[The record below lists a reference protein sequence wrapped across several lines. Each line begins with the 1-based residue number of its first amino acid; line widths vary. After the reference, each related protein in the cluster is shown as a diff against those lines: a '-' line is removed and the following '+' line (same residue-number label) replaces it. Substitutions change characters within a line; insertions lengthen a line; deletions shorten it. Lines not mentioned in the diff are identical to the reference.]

1 MDSPLV
7 ELAARGAPA
16 GAALGDRG
24 AAGVRDTP
32 SDRALSAPRSRR
44 QARDGRPATA
54 GPRRQARDGRP
65 ATKNARRAGPRRR
78 AHDALPGGSQCPP
91 TDFRWRP
98 LTRPRPV
105 RRLPRPQCRHYG
117 RPLRRRSGHST
128 DRATHGPPV
137 RRGPD
142 LSLGL
147 WAHFDADPRVVLE
160 DAIRRQY
167 AEMFA
172 VLPTPTFITYGNV
185 DVPALWPEFAR
196 PGVHVLDG
204 EVAEIG
210 GLRVG
215 FVGGGLHSPMRT
227 PYELS
232 EDDYAAKA
240 AAVGAVD
247 VLCCH
252 IPPAVPELLYDTEA
266 RRLEGKRRASVS

>member
-1 MDSPLV
+1 MWAIHLTATSRVLKSLTSTVGFRGWVAVCGSGNEMDSPLV

-44 QARDGRPATA
+44 QARDGRPAT
-54 GPRRQARDGRP
+54 
-65 ATKNARRAGPRRR
+65 KYARRAGPRRR

-142 LSLGL
+142 L
-147 WAHFDADPRVVLE
+147 V
-160 DAIRRQY
+160 
-167 AEMFA
+167 
-172 VLPTPTFITYGNV
+172 
-185 DVPALWPEFAR
+185 AR
-196 PGVHVLDG
+196 
-204 EVAEIG
+204 
-210 GLRVG
+210 
-215 FVGGGLHSPMRT
+215 
-227 PYELS
+227 
-232 EDDYAAKA
+232 
-240 AAVGAVD
+240 AVGA
-247 VLCCH
+247 L
-252 IPPAVPELLYDTEA
+252 
-266 RRLEGKRRASVS
+266 

>member
-1 MDSPLV
+1 MRVHVVSDV
-7 ELAARGAPA
+7 HGRTDALARA
-16 GAALGDRG
+16 GAGADVLICLGDLVLYVDYHDHSAGIMADLFG
-24 AAGVRDTP
+24 AEAVTRLIELRT
-32 SDRALSAPRSRR
+32 
-44 QARDGRPATA
+44 
-54 GPRRQARDGRP
+54 
-65 ATKNARRAGPRRR
+65 ARRFDEARTWSR
-78 AHDALPGGSQCPP
+78 
-91 TDFRWRP
+91 
-98 LTRPRPV
+98 
-105 RRLPRPQCRHYG
+105 
-117 RPLRRRSGHST
+117 
-128 DRATHGPPV
+128 
-137 RRGPD
+137 
-142 LSLGL
+142 GL

-160 DAIRRQY
+160 AAIRRQY

-240 AAVGAVD
+240 GPRSARLTCSAATSRRPYRSCSTHRGAPVGGGSGAVLEAIWD
-247 VLCCH
+247 TAPRLVLFGH
-252 IPPAVPELLYDTEA
+252 VHQPLVTRTRIGRTECVNVGHFRT
-266 RRLEGKRRASVS
+266 RRTPYVLDWAG

>member
-1 MDSPLV
+1 MCVHVVSDIHGRTDA
-7 ELAARGAPA
+7 LARA
-16 GAALGDRG
+16 GAGADVLICLGDLVLYVDYHDHSAGIMADLFG
-24 AAGVRDTP
+24 AVAVTRLIELRT
-32 SDRALSAPRSRR
+32 
-44 QARDGRPATA
+44 
-54 GPRRQARDGRP
+54 
-65 ATKNARRAGPRRR
+65 ARRFDEAR
-78 AHDALPGGSQCPP
+78 
-91 TDFRWRP
+91 TW
-98 LTRPRPV
+98 
-105 RRLPRPQCRHYG
+105 
-117 RPLRRRSGHST
+117 
-128 DRATHGPPV
+128 
-137 RRGPD
+137 
-142 LSLGL
+142 SLGL

-215 FVGGGLHSPMRT
+215 FVGGGLQSPMRT
-227 PYELS
+227 PCELS

-252 IPPAVPELLYDTEA
+252 IPPAVPELPYDTEA
-266 RRLEGKRRASVS
+266 RRLEGEAARCWRPSGTPRPGWCCLGTSTSRGRPGPGSPDRVR